1 MEMSAWCPRQ
11 EPRAGPGSRVLPR
24 AVCTSSVEA
33 TSLCWEPWVQWR
45 LEVSWLPRGMK
56 KCSGEFGT
64 SAVRLSQ
71 LLPWVSHGLGPRQT
85 FSRGTQVGFSVVRS
99 VPEHTGTSFLKRDL
113 LWPRLEVFPRP
124 CHSLSCGGS
133 GVTFPPVLQS
143 SVLTQQ
149 V

>member
-1 MEMSAWCPRQ
+1 MSALLTVLTSAQAVQLWQVCPMLC
-11 EPRAGPGSRVLPR
+11 VL
-24 AVCTSSVEA
+24 
-33 TSLCWEPWVQWR
+33 R
-45 LEVSWLPRGMK
+45 LWLIIQLKRYPQPTHLITFLLSMSFTG
-56 KCSGEFGT
+56 GEFGT

-99 VPEHTGTSFLKRDL
+99 LPEHTGTSFLKRDL